1 MSQRGGFG
9 GGGGVGS
16 VGMIECMFE
25 GPVATSSDAVLVDA
39 ITDATRAE
47 AAAAARRFAA
57 IAELTERRCSSE
69 LAMER
74 EYWGVSGPADL
85 AHPFIAHAFDY
96 PEPRRPG
103 ASQQAPTC
111 GSNPDCAQP
120 DADRR
125 KCQSR
130 MLIQAGSALRLA
142 QNAAV
147 SALAGQRNE
156 GRLPD
161 EHVLASRAVTV

>member
-1 MSQRGGFG
+1 MTAVRGHDGEVASG
-9 GGGGVGS
+9 VAAVPAGAGPVSVGS
-16 VGMIECMFE
+16 AGPS
-25 GPVATSSDAVLVDA
+25 GPVGSPGRWSVTALVDE
-39 ITDATRAE
+39 ITDAARAE

-74 EYWGVSGPADL
+74 ECWGVSGPADL

-103 ASQQAPTC
+103 AIQQAPTC

-130 MLIQAGSALRLA
+130 MLIEAGSALRLA
-142 QNAAV
+142 QNAA
-147 SALAGQRNE
+147 
-156 GRLPD
+156 
-161 EHVLASRAVTV
+161 

>member
-1 MSQRGGFG
+1 MPVQKVLSRRWHRINVRRRALREPVP
-9 GGGGVGS
+9 VGS
-16 VGMIECMFE
+16 AGSP
-25 GPVATSSDAVLVDA
+25 GPVGSPGRWSVTALVDE
-39 ITDATRAE
+39 ITDAARAE

-130 MLIQAGSALRLA
+130 MLIEAGSALRLA
-142 QNAAV
+142 QNAA
-147 SALAGQRNE
+147 
-156 GRLPD
+156 
-161 EHVLASRAVTV
+161 